1 MQFEK
6 STMLLNSDFS
16 NETYFLNLE
25 FSNEI
30 ASLNLQPIKL
40 IFSPITPVI
49 FRL

>member
-25 FSNEI
+25 FSNET

-40 IFSPITPVI
+40 IFSSITPDMI
-49 FRL
+49 RL